1 LGFPY
6 GMSVTFGLWTFH
18 KLSKRQKNFDFID
31 FWLPYW
37 WLLRLLRVSG

>member
-1 LGFPY
+1 
-6 GMSVTFGLWTFH
+6 MSVTFGLWTFH